1 MNTTPTTK
9 QERSNQLDQVAARL
23 YRRRF
28 DIERLQERRRL
39 ERELKETWQ

>member
-9 QERSNQLDQVAARL
+9 QERSNQIDHVAARL

-28 DIERLQERRRL
+28 EIERLQERRRL